1 LNTDWVY
8 YIYFDPFSFVPI
20 YVGAGQIDR
29 PWHHLKLAR
38 SERTIKSAFIARL
51 RAGLAM
57 GFEPPIVVIYGLT
70 AGEALWAETTLI
82 KAIGRRIDGTGPL
95 YNIMPGWGLSPR
107 PRRARNAV
115 SAAAE
120 ITLSLRKVDP
130 TRVCV
135 LRHQKVRA

>member
-8 YIYFDPFSFVPI
+8 YIYFDWRTYEPI

-57 GFEPPIVVIYGLT
+57 GFEPPIVVIYGLN
-70 AGEALWAETTLI
+70 AAQALWAETTLI
-82 KAIGRRIDGTGPL
+82 KAIGRRIDASGPL
-95 YNIMPGWGLSPR
+95 YNINLGWGLGPR
-107 PRRARNAV
+107 PRHARPVAR

-120 ITLSLRKVDP
+120 INVSLQKRNP
-130 TRVCV
+130 MLVC
-135 LRHQKVRA
+135 RRAKVRA